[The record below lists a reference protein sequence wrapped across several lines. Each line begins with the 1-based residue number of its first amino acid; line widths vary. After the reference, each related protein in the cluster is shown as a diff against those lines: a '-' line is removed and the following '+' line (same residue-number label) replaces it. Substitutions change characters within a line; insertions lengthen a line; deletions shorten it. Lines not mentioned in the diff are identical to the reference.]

1 MRILLAA
8 SECTPFSK
16 TGGLGD
22 VASGLS
28 QALVKKGHE
37 VSVFL
42 PFYLKTKRTVLD
54 NYEFIDAFSI
64 PQGNQMI
71 GCNILK
77 DVRNGVNFYFVECGT
92 YFERD
97 GFYGYGDDEKRYS
110 YFCQAVRKAI
120 IRLDLRPEIIHV
132 NDWQTAILPLLC
144 ADAGLKFK
152 SVLTIHN
159 PLFQGYFN
167 SFNLGNYLNI
177 QEYYYSNG
185 LLKFNDQ
192 VSLLKGGIC
201 TCDAITTVSITHAR
215 ELLSDFHAFNG
226 LGYVLNNRQSDMFGI
241 VNGIDYDFFTP
252 ESDKFIEANYD
263 IRTYK
268 DGKYINKEA
277 VLKAFGFD
285 TKDIDKPLFAAISRL
300 TSQKGVHRILR
311 NLENIASRNARL
323 IILGQGDY
331 DIEKQLKDMQ
341 AKYPDNIRIY
351 LGYNE
356 ELSHL
361 IYAGSDF
368 FLMPSMFEPCG
379 LGQIIAMHYG
389 SLPIVSKVGG
399 LNDTVNSYF
408 DDKKTATG
416 FSFASWDENCFDY
429 SINLAIDMYYNKNKD
444 LDTMIKNAMKADF
457 SWSKQANEYIE
468 LYQYLLTR

>member
-1 MRILLAA
+1 MRIVLAA
-8 SECTPFSK
+8 SEAVPFSK

-22 VASGLS
+22 VVSGLS
-28 QALVKKGHE
+28 LALKKKGHK

-42 PFYLKTKRTVLD
+42 PFYLKTKRNVLD
-54 NYEFIDAFSI
+54 DYKFVDSFQI

-71 GCNILK
+71 GANILK
-77 DVRNGVNFYFVECGT
+77 DTKQGVDYYFVECGT

-97 GFYGYGDDEKRYS
+97 GFYGYQDDEKRFS
-110 YFCQAVRKAI
+110 FFCQAVRKAI
-120 IRLDLRPEIIHV
+120 LRLDLRPQIIHV

-144 ADAGLKFK
+144 ADAGMKFK
-152 SVLTIHN
+152 SLLTIHN

-167 SFNLGNYLNI
+167 PYNLGEYLNL
-177 QEYYYSNG
+177 QEYYYSSG
-185 LLKFNDQ
+185 LLKFNNQ

-215 ELLSDFHAFNG
+215 ELLSDFNAFNG
-226 LGYVLNNRQSDMFGI
+226 LGYILNNRQSDMFGI
-241 VNGIDYDFFTP
+241 VNGIDYTFFSP
-252 ESDKFIEANYD
+252 KSDKSINANYD
-263 IRTYK
+263 INTYK
-268 DGKYINKEA
+268 DGKYLNKKA
-277 VLKAFGFD
+277 VLEAFGFKTD
-285 TKDIDKPLFAAISRL
+285 DIDKPLFAVISRL

-311 NLENIASRNARL
+311 NLENIASKDARL
-323 IILGQGDY
+323 IVLGQGDY
-331 DIEKQLKDMQ
+331 DIESQLKQMQ
-341 AKYPDNIRIY
+341 EKYPDNIRVY

-356 ELSHL
+356 GLSHL

-399 LNDTVNSYF
+399 LNDTVVSYY
-408 DDKKTATG
+408 DNKEKSTG

-429 SINLAIDMYYNKNKD
+429 SIGLAIDMYYSKNPE
-444 LDTMIKNAMKADF
+444 LDVMIKNAMKANF
-457 SWSKQANEYIE
+457 SWSKQANEYIK
-468 LYQYLLTR
+468 LYKYLLKR